1 MSEAAFIKRLADHV
15 ERFDCRVYPDKR
27 LMVFTGPLSWVIQQ
41 QGKHIGMVSASY
53 TDWKIASLTDDAPD
67 YLKALV
73 GQSFNTAVLLQ
84 NAVRRAAFVNKLRQ
98 VLKDLPGCLS
108 E

>member
-1 MSEAAFIKRLADHV
+1 MPEAAFIKRLADHV
-15 ERFDCRVYPDKR
+15 ERFDCRVFPDKR
-27 LMVFTGPLSWVIQQ
+27 LMVFTGPPSWVIQR
-41 QGKHIGMVSASY
+41 QGKQVGMVSASY
-53 TDWKIASLTDDAPD
+53 TDWRIASLTDDAPD

-73 GQSFNTAVLLQ
+73 GQSFNKTDLLQ
-84 NAVRRAAFVNKLRQ
+84 NAVRRAAFVSELRQ